1 MKELW
6 PNKPPGAV
14 KKCGS
19 NWPPHAIEGPA
30 PPMAERVKYERNL
43 ASFER
48 KTKSVLENSA

>member
-6 PNKPPGAV
+6 PNKPSGAV
-14 KKCGS
+14 KSVGQID
-19 NWPPHAIEGPA
+19 PPHAIEGPA
-30 PPMAERVKYERNL
+30 PPMAERVKYEQNL